1 MDLLVQN
8 NSCEWNQVIACAL
21 SCLTSFV
28 AKCSQVLSSWR
39 HGSVVPWFL
48 WQVTLLS
55 RSAARLSLY
64 ASGDGLLSDLYSWP
78 LGRKVQSMCMFLSWH
93 MLAFLLVTHLPLVGP
108 GKVQAWFF
116 ANLPFPLV
124 RWKDSISPCSC
135 HCLLLTAFFHDS
147 LPCGV
152 KWNSAVALVCIPMM
166 TLKPPIFWC
175 SLDDVVP
182 LPYRYTMQLLCI
194 FKALELGVFV
204 TVLYGFLTYF
214 PHASLLLKM
223 WFANI
228 FSHNQVICFHLISI
242 SFDTSTVY
250 FGWCS
255 IYLFHYCYLCF
266 VVSQLRTYYQAWDHK
281 DLGA

>member
-21 SCLTSFV
+21 SCLTFFL

-39 HGSVVPWFL
+39 HRSVVPWLL

-55 RSAARLSLY
+55 RSAARLSLH
-64 ASGDGLLSDLYSWP
+64 ASRDGLLSDLYSWP

-93 MLAFLLVTHLPLVGP
+93 MLAFLLVTRLPLVGSSESS
-108 GKVQAWFF
+108 G
-116 ANLPFPLV
+116 LV
-124 RWKDSISPCSC
+124 RWEDSISPCSC

-147 LPCGV
+147 LPCGFGLY
-152 KWNSAVALVCIPMM
+152 SMM
-166 TLKPPIFWC
+166 TPIFWC

-182 LPYRYTMQLLCI
+182 LPYRHTMQLLCI

-204 TVLYGFLTYF
+204 TVLHGFLTYF

-228 FSHNQVICFHLISI
+228 FSH
-242 SFDTSTVY
+242 T
-250 FGWCS
+250 
-255 IYLFHYCYLCF
+255 
-266 VVSQLRTYYQAWDHK
+266 
-281 DLGA
+281 